1 MPENNDPVDPA
12 PAQIV
17 DPPRLFGRQTF
28 HLKFSQIL
36 ALFAISSLCGF
47 LGLLLLKAQSPWLR
61 QIAQSLGDALGEM
74 LKIGAYGIGHA
85 TSYALFGAIIII
97 PFWMITRIG
106 AQIWRRFKP
115 APTPQP
121 PAPGNKAGPRRQ

>member
-1 MPENNDPVDPA
+1 MPDKNDPADPGARPRGVD
-12 PAQIV
+12 Q
-17 DPPRLFGRQTF
+17 PRLLARQTF

-47 LGLLLLKAQSPWLR
+47 LGVFALKAHWPWLQ
-61 QIAQSLGDALGEM
+61 QIAQSLGDGLGEM

-97 PFWMITRIG
+97 PIWMITRIG
-106 AQIWRRFKP
+106 AQIWRRFGSG
-115 APTPQP
+115 TV
-121 PAPGNKAGPRRQ
+121 